1 MIQFNVLAMQ
11 QDGKFENL
19 LLTDALEKAAKTVE
33 KYVKEATGEKID
45 WLSSAGQVTKSIY
58 VSPLNHTVVL
68 TRDGKKTTIT
78 IEKHDLAAEEQR
90 RQNRAE
96 VEELFSLWKAGNLS
110 PYEVKKMAS
119 CAWVYNTFED
129 WAMRESKKWGVRE

>member
-19 LLTDALEKAAKTVE
+19 LLTDDLEKAVKIIE

-45 WLSSAGQVTKSIY
+45 WLASAGQVTPSIY
-58 VSPLNHTVVL
+58 VGEKNHAVFINK
-68 TRDGKKTTIT
+68 DGIRTTIT
-78 IEKHDLAAEEQR
+78 VEKTDLAAEEQR

-129 WAMRESKKWGVRE
+129 WAMRESKKWGRE